1 VKLDTHIFKVG
12 SSDMVVTLDLRS
24 TVELTDE
31 RFEQI
36 CQSNRELKFE
46 RTAIGELVVVALTG
60 GETGRRNIKLSARLE
75 IWNEQSETG
84 VAFDSST
91 GFRLPNGAI
100 RSPDAAWIRLDRWQS
115 LTPEQRRKLVPLCPD
130 FVVELR
136 SPSDEIAEIQTK
148 MREYQ
153 ENGLRLGWLLDPET
167 QRVEIYRGDRTVEIF
182 ENPTQLSGEG
192 VLSGFVLNLMGILLD

>member
-1 VKLDTHIFKVG
+1 
-12 SSDMVVTLDLRS
+12 MVVTLDLRS
-24 TVELTDE
+24 TVELTDD

-36 CQSNRELKFE
+36 CQSNRDLKFE

-75 IWNEQSETG
+75 IWNEQSEMG

-100 RSPDAAWIRLDRWQS
+100 RSPDAAWIRLDRWEA

-136 SPSDEIAEIQTK
+136 SPSDEIAEIQAK

-167 QRVEIYRGDRTVEIF
+167 QRVEIYRSDSSAPRVRTVEIL
-182 ENPTQLSGEG
+182 ENPTQLSGED
-192 VLSGFVLNLMGILLD
+192 VLPGFSLNLMGILGD

>member
-1 VKLDTHIFKVG
+1 
-12 SSDMVVTLDLRS
+12 MVVTLDLRS
-24 TVELTDE
+24 TVDLTDE

-36 CQSNRELKFE
+36 CQSNRDLKFE
-46 RTAIGELVVVALTG
+46 RTSIGELVVVALTG

-75 IWNEQSETG
+75 MWNEEIGTG

-100 RSPDAAWIRLDRWQS
+100 RSPDAAWIRLDRWQG
-115 LTPEQRRKLVPLCPD
+115 LTTEQRKKLVPLCPD

-136 SPSDEIAEIQTK
+136 SPSDEIEEIQVK
-148 MREYQ
+148 MKEYQ

-167 QRVEIYRGDRTVEIF
+167 QRVEIYRGDCTVEIL

>member
-1 VKLDTHIFKVG
+1 
-12 SSDMVVTLDLRS
+12 MVVTLDLRS
-24 TVELTDE
+24 TVELTDD

-36 CQSNRELKFE
+36 CQSNRDLKFE

-75 IWNEQSETG
+75 MWNEQGETG

-100 RSPDAAWIRLDRWQS
+100 RSPDAAWIRLDRWEA

-130 FVVELR
+130 FLVELR
-136 SPSDEIAEIQTK
+136 SPSDEIADIQAK
-148 MREYQ
+148 MKEYV

-167 QRVEIYRGDRTVEIF
+167 QKVEVYRGDHTIEILD
-182 ENPTQLSGEG
+182 NPTQLSGEDI
-192 VLSGFVLNLMGILLD
+192 LHDFVLNLTGILTD

>member
-1 VKLDTHIFKVG
+1 
-12 SSDMVVTLDLRS
+12 MVVTLDLRS

-36 CQSNRELKFE
+36 CQSNRDLKFE

-75 IWNEQSETG
+75 VWNEQSETG

-100 RSPDAAWIRLDRWQS
+100 RSPDAAWIRLDRWQG
-115 LTPEQRRKLVPLCPD
+115 LTTEQRRKLVPLCPD

-136 SPSDEIAEIQTK
+136 SPSDEIAEIQAK

-153 ENGLRLGWLLDPET
+153 ENGLCLGWLLDPET
-167 QRVEIYRGDRTVEIF
+167 QRVEIYRGDRTVEIL
-182 ENPTQLSGEG
+182 ENPGQLSGEV

>member
-1 VKLDTHIFKVG
+1 
-12 SSDMVVTLDLRS
+12 MVVTLDLRS
-24 TVELTDE
+24 TVELTDD

-36 CQSNRELKFE
+36 CQSNRDLKFE
-46 RTAIGELVVVALTG
+46 RTAIGELVVVALTA

-75 IWNEQSETG
+75 MWNEQSETG

-100 RSPDAAWIRLDRWQS
+100 RSPDAAWIRLDRWDA
-115 LTPEQRRKLVPLCPD
+115 LTPEQRKKLVPLCPD
-130 FVVELR
+130 FLVELR
-136 SPSDEIAEIQTK
+136 SPSDEISEIQAK

-167 QRVEIYRGDRTVEIF
+167 QRVEIYRGDRFASGVRTVEIL
-182 ENPTQLSGEG
+182 ENPTQLSGED
-192 VLSGFVLNLMGILLD
+192 VLLNFILNLTGILAE

>member
-1 VKLDTHIFKVG
+1 
-12 SSDMVVTLDLRS
+12 MVVTLDLRS

-36 CQSNRELKFE
+36 CQSNRDLKFE

-60 GETGRRNIKLSARLE
+60 GETGLRNIKLSARLE
-75 IWNEQSETG
+75 MWNDQSGTG

-100 RSPDAAWIRLDRWQS
+100 RSPNAAWIRLDRWEA
-115 LTPEQRRKLVPLCPD
+115 LTLEQRRKLVPLCPD

-136 SPSDEIAEIQTK
+136 SPSDDIEDIQAK
-148 MREYQ
+148 MKEYLD
-153 ENGLRLGWLLDPET
+153 NGLRLGWLLDPET
-167 QRVEIYRGDRTVEIF
+167 QRLEVYRGDRPVELLD
-182 ENPTQLSGEG
+182 NPSQLSGESI
-192 VLSGFVLNLMGILLD
+192 LSGFILNLTGILTA

>member
-1 VKLDTHIFKVG
+1 
-12 SSDMVVTLDLRS
+12 MVVTLDLRS

-36 CQSNRELKFE
+36 CQSNRDLKFE

-100 RSPDAAWIRLDRWQS
+100 RSPDAAWVRLDRWQG
-115 LTPEQRRKLVPLCPD
+115 LTTEQRKKLVPLCPD

-136 SPSDEIAEIQTK
+136 SPSDEISDIQAK
-148 MREYQ
+148 MKEYL
-153 ENGLRLGWLLDPET
+153 ENGLRLGWLIDPET
-167 QRVEIYRGDRTVEIF
+167 QRVEVYRVDRTVEVL
-182 ENPTQLSGEG
+182 ESPTKLSGED
-192 VLSGFVLNLMGILLD
+192 VLSDFSLSLTGILGD

>member
-1 VKLDTHIFKVG
+1 
-12 SSDMVVTLDLRS
+12 MVVTLDLRS
-24 TVELTDE
+24 TVELTDD

-36 CQSNRELKFE
+36 CQSNRDLKFE

-75 IWNEQSETG
+75 MWNEQREMG

-100 RSPDAAWIRLDRWQS
+100 RSPDAAWIRLDRWEA

-136 SPSDEIAEIQTK
+136 SPSDEIADIQAQ

-153 ENGLRLGWLLDPET
+153 ENGLRLGWLIDPET
-167 QRVEIYRGDRTVEIF
+167 QRVEIYRGDRSAPGVRTVEIF
-182 ENPTQLSGEG
+182 ENPIQLSGED
-192 VLSGFVLNLMGILLD
+192 VLSDFMLNLTGILAD